1 MRPLPLFAI
10 AVLALAPT
18 SARGQ
23 VVAERVD
30 LAAMQKIRD
39 EGLGD
44 RSRLDSL
51 ALYLNDVI
59 GARLTN
65 SPASR
70 RANDWAAETF
80 RSWGLA
86 NVKLEPWDSA
96 FGRGWEIVSY
106 SGRILAPWP
115 KPLAAYPQAWSGS
128 TLDAKGKPGTV
139 ACNVVA
145 LDVKDST
152 DLARY
157 AGRLRGACVLRG
169 APRVIPPEFTPR
181 ETRQPLAELLNPPP
195 PGAPGGPGNF
205 GPNSPGQRL
214 NAAGTQLIPAER
226 PPAALRPSAWTY
238 GMFLNGGHFD
248 NRTARDSA
256 YNPIPD
262 RK

>member
-18 SARGQ
+18 SALAQ

-96 FGRGWEIVSY
+96 FGRGWELVSY
-106 SGRILAPWP
+106 SGRILTPWP

-128 TLDAKGKPGTV
+128 TKGMVTCNAIPLDIR
-139 ACNVVA
+139 
-145 LDVKDST
+145 DST
-152 DLARY
+152 DLAKY
-157 AGRLRGACVLRG
+157 TGKLKGACVLRG
-169 APRVIPPEFTPR
+169 EPRVIEPEYTPADR
-181 ETRQPLAELLNPPP
+181 RLTLDALINPPP
-195 PGAPGGPGNF
+195 GC
-205 GPNSPGQRL
+205 
-214 NAAGTQLIPAER
+214 I
-226 PPAALRPSAWTY
+226 
-238 GMFLNGGHFD
+238 
-248 NRTARDSA
+248 
-256 YNPIPD
+256 
-262 RK
+262 